1 MNIIYIKKI
10 LDKYKEKDFSNLL
23 NIREKKIKTF
33 SFPLSVIVTI
43 IFSYLINFIFN
54 IQKIIEEQGFFN
66 VYFLVFLGIS
76 FFILYQSYFIIQ
88 GIKAYFFDKKLEEDY
103 QDLFEIYKKVLFIKY
118 QEKIRNDNPFP
129 YFLTDLNKI
138 KDEEIKEYIGIIN
151 KVKQI
156 NKTA

>member
-1 MNIIYIKKI
+1 MNIIYIRKI
-10 LDKYKEKDFSNLL
+10 LNKYKEKDFSSLL

-33 SFPLSVIVTI
+33 SFPMSVIVSI

-54 IQKIIEEQGFFN
+54 IQKIIEEQGFLN
-66 VYFLVFLGIS
+66 VYSLVFLGIY

-88 GIKAYFFDKKLEEDY
+88 GIKSYFFDKKLEEDY

-129 YFLTDLNKI
+129 YFMKDLNKI
-138 KDEEIKEYIGIIN
+138 KDEEIKEYIGITN

-156 NKTA
+156 NKTE

>member
-1 MNIIYIKKI
+1 MNIIYIRKI
-10 LDKYKEKDFSNLL
+10 LNKYKEKDFSSLL

-33 SFPLSVIVTI
+33 SFPMSVIVSI

-54 IQKIIEEQGFFN
+54 IQKIIEEQGFLN
-66 VYFLVFLGIS
+66 VYSLVFLGIY

-88 GIKAYFFDKKLEEDY
+88 GIKSYFFDKKLEEDY

-129 YFLTDLNKI
+129 YFMKDLNKI
-138 KDEEIKEYIGIIN
+138 KDEEIKEYIGIKN

-156 NKTA
+156 NKTE